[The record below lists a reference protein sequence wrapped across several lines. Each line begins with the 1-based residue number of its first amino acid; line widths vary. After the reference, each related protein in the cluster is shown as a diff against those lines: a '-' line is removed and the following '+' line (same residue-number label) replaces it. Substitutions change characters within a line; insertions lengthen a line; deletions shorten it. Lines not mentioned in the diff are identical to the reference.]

1 VPGQKR
7 PAPNPPQRLIAH
19 REAELIRHIVFFT
32 VRPDVDV
39 ETVRSG
45 LMALGRIPHS
55 RHFEV
60 TVNRKVDLFANEI
73 DIVVYAE
80 FDDQAA
86 LDTFKAHP
94 LYGET
99 TRAVRPLRELR
110 FSADVVAMQPETV
123 GS

>member
-1 VPGQKR
+1 M
-7 PAPNPPQRLIAH
+7 
-19 REAELIRHIVFFT
+19 IRHIVFFT
-32 VRPDVDV
+32 VKPAVDV
-39 ETVRSG
+39 ETVRTG

-60 TVNRKVDLFANEI
+60 AVNRKVDLFANEI

-86 LDTFKAHP
+86 LDAFKAHP
-94 LYGET
+94 LYAET

-110 FSADVVAMQPETV
+110 FSADVLATEAETV
-123 GS
+123 AG